1 MAFENVRPFRL
12 ETDGF
17 GNALVDLGGAFRQ
30 RGIEDG
36 TAQLA
41 QIQQQGGGRNALMS
55 WAQQNPQH
63 PSAVQF
69 TNALARDVLNPPRV
83 NPNDELNRR
92 YKEAQIRR
100 LEGGPAPM
108 DEAKRVD
115 IELKRERLNQMRN
128 PPKNPVEQFIME
140 RLQKRQGG
148 AAAPAPAQPQ
158 MQPQSAPGTPLNP
171 NIKLI
176 ADEQPQPQP
185 QPAPQAMPEAGGSMV
200 QTPYGPMSREEATD
214 LGGMMLLEPRFAA
227 AGRAILD
234 SVQGNGTVGLSK
246 PAETQLDERTISAA
260 STLGRLKSIRE
271 SFRPEFQQ
279 IPERIKMLG
288 LSWGAKFGG
297 KLPPDDQRRL
307 QDFAKF
313 KATAYDNFNQL
324 LKELSGTAVSAQEL
338 SRQQIVQPNPGEG
351 LFDGDDPVS
360 FMGKIEQGERIA
372 RMAMARMTFMR
383 TQGLRF
389 NKDTAEQF
397 MRLEDVPT
405 AIRQRG
411 SQIEQELRQTNPQA
425 DPMAIQEETKRRLK
439 QEFGI

>member
-1 MAFENVRPFRL
+1 MAFENVRPFYL
-12 ETDGF
+12 ETGGL

-30 RGIEDG
+30 RGIDDG

-63 PSAVQF
+63 PSAQTF

-92 YKEAQIRR
+92 YKEAQIKELERR
-100 LEGGPAPM
+100 GGGGSGVM
-108 DEAKRVD
+108 DESRRVQ
-115 IELKRERLNQMRN
+115 IELNRERLNQMRN
-128 PPKNPVEQFIME
+128 PPKSPVEQFIFE
-140 RLQKRQGG
+140 RLQRAKGG
-148 AAAPAPAQPQ
+148 ATQQTAPQ
-158 MQPQSAPGTPLNP
+158 MQPQSAPGVPINP

-176 ADEQPQPQP
+176 ADETTQPQPQA
-185 QPAPQAMPEAGGSMV
+185 APQQDMV
-200 QTPYGPMSREEATD
+200 QTPLGPMSRAEAID
-214 LGGMMLLEPRFAA
+214 VGNAMLLDPKFAT

-234 SVQGNGTVGLSK
+234 AAQGNGQAGLSK

-411 SQIEQELRQTNPQA
+411 SQIEQELRQTSPQA